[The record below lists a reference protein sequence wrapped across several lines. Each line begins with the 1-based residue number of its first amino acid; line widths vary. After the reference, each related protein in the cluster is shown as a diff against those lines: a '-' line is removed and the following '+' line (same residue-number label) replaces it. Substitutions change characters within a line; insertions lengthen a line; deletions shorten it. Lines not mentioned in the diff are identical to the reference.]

1 MRKPFRL
8 LILLLFSAL
17 WASAQNKE
25 VSGKITDSTG
35 IPIPGASIKLKGK
48 KGGASAGADGSFR
61 MTVPSNATLVI
72 SAVGYE
78 PQEISAANSTDIA
91 IQMHVGGSSVLS
103 EVVVTSLG
111 IRREKRELTYS
122 TQEIKG
128 ESLVAAKQDNIING
142 LAGKVSGVQITNSTG
157 MPGSSSRIVIRGAV
171 SLIGNNQPL
180 FVVDGV
186 PIDNT
191 EAGPI
196 DVTQQGPD
204 NAALNQGSS
213 SNRAIDID
221 PNIIET
227 VTVLKGAA
235 ATALYGSAAATG
247 AIIITTKNSAG
258 RNSKPQISVSS
269 SYSLSNPYYYPVQTQ
284 YSQGSGGQFVNGTT
298 DKSSTSFGAAVDT
311 LRVDG
316 LPVKLYNQQKLFFKT
331 GHTTDN
337 NVSVTGASDK
347 SKYLLSYSYL
357 RNDGVTPNTDF
368 TRHSFFGKFS
378 NQLSS
383 KVTANFQMNYI
394 NSVNDRVTEGNGLS
408 NPLWTVFAAP
418 ITWNPKPPFDSA
430 AGIQNLYRSYARNNP
445 YYVLENS
452 GFVSKTNRFLPT
464 ATIVYNATPWLSVTE
479 RFGTDIY
486 TDESNYHEPNTFV
499 PGSTFNG
506 NGGVSN
512 RTETYTQY
520 NNDLIAEVHKDL
532 TSDLKG
538 TFLVGMNILSRTDR
552 VYTQTGQGQN
562 VVNFYNITN
571 FTNLTSLDILSRYR
585 KVGYYAQ
592 ANLSYKNML
601 NLALTGRYDGS
612 SVLKQSNA
620 YYPYG
625 SAALGFVFTELMK
638 SNPSGLSF
646 GKVRVSYAA
655 VGNDDL
661 APYSLTTPFALAN
674 GSANNILYPFSGS
687 GGVQTGFLYSNILG
701 NPDLKNEK
709 LKEFETGLELKFLN
723 NRLSFEGSYFVRK
736 TTDLLTLV
744 PIGPSSGAYKT
755 QLNAGSMQDKGIEL
769 LISGTPIK
777 TRDFSWDVL
786 VNFTRIRNKVL
797 KLAPGVSNIQF
808 GGFGGGGGTYAFAG
822 KPYGM
827 LYGVLYKR
835 DAKGNIVIDD
845 DPGSSTYG
853 APLQADTLGI
863 IGNTNPDFL
872 AGISNTFTYK
882 GLSLSFL
889 FDWRQGG
896 DVLNLDDH
904 YNWFYGTAKATKN
917 RAPRVIPGVTNSDGK
932 ANTIPVDGET
942 YWSDVS
948 NIDEAAVEKGTFVKL
963 RTASLSYSLRPESIK
978 KTPFRS
984 IVISLT
990 GNNLFIYKPNFSSAD
1005 PEASIS
1011 GSGNGQGVTNYM
1023 TPTSRTYI
1031 LGVRLGF

>member
-8 LILLLFSAL
+8 IILLLFSAL

-25 VSGKITDSTG
+25 VTGKITDSTG
-35 IPIPGASIKLKGK
+35 TPIPGASVKLKGK

-61 MTVPSNATLVI
+61 MTVPSNATLI
-72 SAVGYE
+72 ITAIGYE
-78 PQEISAANSTDIA
+78 PQEISVANASDIA
-91 IQMHVGGSSVLS
+91 IHLHVGGSKVLN

-111 IRREKRELTYS
+111 IKREKRELTYS

-191 EAGPI
+191 EAGAI
-196 DVTQQGPD
+196 DVAQQGAD

-221 PNIIET
+221 PNIIES

-235 ATALYGSAAATG
+235 ATAIYGSAAATG
-247 AIIITTKNSAG
+247 AIIITT
-258 RNSKPQISVSS
+258 RNAASRNGKPQVSVSS
-269 SYSLSNPYYYPVQTQ
+269 SYSLADPYYYPIQTQ
-284 YSQGSGGQFVNGTT
+284 YSQGSAGHFVNGTT
-298 DKSSTSFGAAVDT
+298 QKSSTSYGAAVDT
-311 LRVDG
+311 LKVNG
-316 LPVKLYNQQKLFFKT
+316 LPVKLYNQQKLFFRT
-331 GHTTDN
+331 GHVTDN
-337 NVSVTGASDK
+337 NVSATGATDK

-357 RNDGVTPNTDF
+357 RNDGITPNTDF

-383 KVTANFQMNYI
+383 NVTANFQMNYI
-394 NSVNDRVTEGNGLS
+394 NSVNDRITEGNGIS

-418 ITWNPKPPFDSA
+418 ITWNPLPSTNPNGS
-430 AGIQNLYRSYARNNP
+430 QNLYRSPFRNNP
-445 YYVLENS
+445 YFVIQNS
-452 GFVSKTNRFLPT
+452 GFVSAVNRFLPT
-464 ATIVYNATPWLSVTE
+464 ASLVYAPLPWLSITE
-479 RFGTDIY
+479 RFGGDIY
-486 TDESNYHEPNTFV
+486 SDESNYHEPNTFV
-499 PGSTFNG
+499 QGSTFNG

-512 RTETYTQY
+512 RTETYRQF
-520 NNDLIAEVHKDL
+520 NNDLIAEIHKDL
-532 TSDLKG
+532 SPVLKG
-538 TFLVGMNILSRTDR
+538 TFLAGMNILSRNDR

-562 VVNFYNITN
+562 IANFYNITN
-571 FTNLTSLDILSRYR
+571 FTTLTSLDIMSKYR

-592 ANLSYKNML
+592 ANLDYKNML

-612 SVLKQSNA
+612 SVLNQNKA

-625 SAALGFVFTELMK
+625 SAALGFIFTELMK
-638 SNPSGLSF
+638 GNPSALSF
-646 GKVRVSYAA
+646 GKVRVSYSA

-661 APYSLTTPFALAN
+661 PPYSLTTPFALAN
-674 GSANNILYPFSGS
+674 GSANNILYPYSGN
-687 GGVQTGFLYSNILG
+687 GGVQTGFLKGNLLG
-701 NPDLKNEK
+701 NPNLKNES

-744 PIGPSSGAYKT
+744 PVAPSSGYYKE
-755 QLNAGSMQDKGIEL
+755 QLNAGSMQDKGIEI

-845 DPGSSTYG
+845 DTNSSTYG

-882 GLSLSFL
+882 AFSLSFL

-896 DVLNLDDH
+896 DILNLDDH
-904 YNWFYGTAKATKN
+904 YNWFYGTAKATAN
-917 RAPRVIPGVTNSDGK
+917 RAPRVVPGVTNSDGK
-932 ANTIPVDGET
+932 PNTISVGGQT
-942 YWSDVS
+942 YWSTIS
-948 NIDEAAVEKGTFVKL
+948 NIDEASVEKGTFVKL
-963 RTASLSYSLRPESIK
+963 RTASLSYSLHSESIK

-1023 TPTSRTYI
+1023 TPTTRTYI